1 MTKYIGDPEINS
13 MILNH
18 KDDKPASEED
28 EEDEDEKDW

>member
-13 MILNH
+13 MILKH
-18 KDDKPASEED
+18 IDDKPVSDED